1 MVRRSVL
8 AASLMVMAACS
19 PHATGGAQQEADRI
33 TRAVYNNDVDSATEN
48 FDDSIKPQVTRTEVG
63 IMSDQ
68 MHKLGDYK
76 GLTYVNDDA
85 SRNKYTY
92 RGDFTN
98 GSMNV
103 VIRLDPDG
111 KVAAYRVYPLASP

>member
-1 MVRRSVL
+1 MNSRYFSAALL
-8 AASLMVMAACS
+8 ALLAACS
-19 PHATGGAQQEADRI
+19 THAAGGAAQQEADRI
-33 TRAVYNNDVDSATEN
+33 TRAVYDNDVDSATQN
-48 FDDSIKPQVTRTEVG
+48 FDDAIKPQVTRTEVG

-76 GLTYVNDDA
+76 GLTHISDDA
-85 SRNKYTY
+85 TRNSYTY

-103 VIRLDPDG
+103 VIRLDTDG
-111 KVAAYRVYPLASP
+111 KVAAYRVYPQTQ

>member
-1 MVRRSVL
+1 MLRWSL
-8 AASLMVMAACS
+8 AAASLVLLAACNS
-19 PHATGGAQQEADRI
+19 HAAGGGAQQEADRI
-33 TRAVYNNDVDSATEN
+33 TRAVYNNDVDSATQN

-76 GLTYVNDDA
+76 GLTYVSDDP
-85 SRNKYTY
+85 SRNRYTY
-92 RGDFTN
+92 RGEFTN

-103 VIRLDPDG
+103 LIRFDQDG
-111 KVAAYRVYPLASP
+111 KVAAYRVFPQ

>member
-1 MVRRSVL
+1 MMRRSL
-8 AASLMVMAACS
+8 AAASLVLLAACS
-19 PHATGGAQQEADRI
+19 ANATGGSAQQEADRI
-33 TRAVYNNDVDSATEN
+33 TRAVYNNDVDAATQN
-48 FDDSIKPQVTRTEVG
+48 FDDTIKPQVTRTEVG

-68 MHKLGDYK
+68 MHKIGDYK
-76 GLTYVNDDA
+76 GLTFVSDDP

-103 VIRLDPDG
+103 VVRFDPDG
-111 KVAAYRVYPLASP
+111 KVAAYRVYPQSQ